1 MTGPSGSGKSSLVQ
15 AGLVPAL
22 RRRGA
27 EVEVFTPGAD
37 GALAMAA
44 ARSRRAG
51 DPLLVIDQFEEAF
64 TLSGAAFARPWLGE
78 LARYAAGVVA
88 GRGGRPR

>member
-22 RRRGA
+22 RAAGA

-44 ARSRRAG
+44 ARSRRVG
-51 DPLLVIDQFEEAF
+51 DPLLVIDQFEEVF
-64 TLSGAAFARPWLGE
+64 TLAGAAFARPWLRD
-78 LARYAAGVVA
+78 LAQLRA
-88 GRGGRPR
+88 